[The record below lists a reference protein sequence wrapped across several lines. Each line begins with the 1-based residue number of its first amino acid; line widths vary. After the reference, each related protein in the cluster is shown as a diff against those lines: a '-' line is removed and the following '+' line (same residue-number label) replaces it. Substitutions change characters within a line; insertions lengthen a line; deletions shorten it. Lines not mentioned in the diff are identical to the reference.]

1 MSNYNRTKIQQIL
14 ARNTLR
20 YMGENGVSVPELASA
35 CEVTPSSMKQ
45 LLAGQQFISSRTL
58 ANVCNALSVTPD
70 MLFVD
75 SGADNAEDAEPDEE

>member
-58 ANVCNALSVTPD
+58 ANICNALSITPD

-75 SGADNAEDAEPDEE
+75 SGVGNAEDNELDEE

>member
-58 ANVCNALSVTPD
+58 ANICNALSVTPD
-70 MLFVD
+70 MLFAD
-75 SGADNAEDAEPDEE
+75 SGVDNAKDAEPDEE

>member
-1 MSNYNRTKIQQIL
+1 MSNYSRTKIQQIL

-45 LLAGQQFISSRTL
+45 LLAGQQFISSRVL
-58 ANVCNALSVTPD
+58 ANICNALSVTPD

-75 SGADNAEDAEPDEE
+75 SGVDNAEDAEPDEK

>member
-58 ANVCNALSVTPD
+58 ANICNALSVTPD

-75 SGADNAEDAEPDEE
+75 LGVENAEYAEPDEE

>member
-58 ANVCNALSVTPD
+58 ANICNALSITPD

-75 SGADNAEDAEPDEE
+75 SGVDNAEDNESDEE

>member
-1 MSNYNRTKIQQIL
+1 MSNYNRAKIQQIL

-58 ANVCNALSVTPD
+58 ANICNALSITPD

-75 SGADNAEDAEPDEE
+75 SGVDNAEDNELAEE